1 MAACMAQCRPPVR
14 PFTGVALG
22 CGPPSRPRLNVTV
35 RGTSRPAPVAHIPL
49 RDWDG
54 SLLGSQPLSLLV
66 ADPSTSKGLVHRYA
80 ITVQQ
85 NKRAVSIFIWRQEIE
100 RRSPHCIII
109 LGGRGCLKYSG
120 RPGGWRVPV
129 SAVHP
134 FRRISQG
141 TASTKTRGEVR
152 GGGRKPYKQKGTG
165 NARRGSSRS
174 PLIVGGGVIF
184 GPKVC
189 RCNCVSFICSRA

>member
-85 NKRAVSIFIWRQEIE
+85 NKRAVGVVLWRQGIQ
-100 RRSPHCIII
+100 RWSPHCFV
-109 LGGRGCLKYSG
+109 LWVGALKYQGSLVADLYEWWHLSQPSPCFNAPPRALPAQRREARSEGAAASPTSKRGPATRVVAPPG
-120 RPGGWRVPV
+120 RP
-129 SAVHP
+129 
-134 FRRISQG
+134 
-141 TASTKTRGEVR
+141 
-152 GGGRKPYKQKGTG
+152 
-165 NARRGSSRS
+165 
-174 PLIVGGGVIF
+174 
-184 GPKVC
+184 
-189 RCNCVSFICSRA
+189 